1 MAIEAVLLAAL
12 AQSSLLIA
20 GLVVYRFSFTAKVI
34 GGLAGFGA
42 GALISAVSFELIP
55 AAADLA
61 TVGSALLILVGAAI
75 YILADRAVEARYGA
89 DDPDNP
95 LGIVV
100 GAIVDGI
107 PESFI
112 FGIAVTTG
120 DPISIA
126 FVAAVWVSNV
136 PQALAPSSSLAA
148 GGWSVWKT
156 ASMWGGVVLACAV
169 TAFVGYLIGENVTGA
184 TGAAAAAIAAGG
196 VLAMLTDSLMPF
208 AFNKGGRMAGLWTT
222 VGFAG
227 TLLLL

>member
-1 MAIEAVLLAAL
+1 VALEAVLLATL

-20 GLVVYRFSFTAKVI
+20 GFVVYRFSFTVKVI

-42 GALISAVSFELIP
+42 GALIGAVAFDLIP
-55 AAADLA
+55 EAAVLTTLA
-61 TVGSALLILVGAAI
+61 SALLLVAGALI
-75 YILADRAVEARYGA
+75 YIYADRAVESRFGG

-100 GAIVDGI
+100 GAIVDGV
-107 PESFI
+107 PESLI

-156 ASMWGGVVLACAV
+156 ASMWGGVVAVCAV
-169 TAFVGYLIGENVTGA
+169 TALLGYLIGENFSAA
-184 TGAAAAAIAAGG
+184 TGAAAAAVAAGG

-208 AFNKGGRMAGLWTT
+208 AFNKGGRMAGLWT
-222 VGFAG
+222 VIGFAG

>member
-1 MAIEAVLLAAL
+1 MALEAVLLATL

-20 GLVVYRFSFTAKVI
+20 GFVVYRFSFTVKVI

-42 GALISAVSFELIP
+42 GALIGAVAFDLIP
-55 AAADLA
+55 EAAVLTTLA
-61 TVGSALLILVGAAI
+61 SALLLVAGALI
-75 YILADRAVEARYGA
+75 YIYADRAVESRFGG

-100 GAIVDGI
+100 GAIVDGV
-107 PESFI
+107 PESLI

-156 ASMWGGVVLACAV
+156 ASMWGGVVAVCAV
-169 TAFVGYLIGENVTGA
+169 TALLGYLIGENFSAA
-184 TGAAAAAIAAGG
+184 TGAAAAAVAAGG

-208 AFNKGGRMAGLWTT
+208 AFNKGGRMAGLWT
-222 VGFAG
+222 VIGFAG

>member
-1 MAIEAVLLAAL
+1 MALEAVLLAAL

-20 GLVVYRFSFTAKVI
+20 GLVVYRFSFTVKVI

-42 GALISAVSFELIP
+42 GALISAVAFDLVP
-55 AAADLA
+55 GAADLA
-61 TVGSALLILVGAAI
+61 TLGSALWLIAGALI
-75 YILADRAVEARYGA
+75 YIFADRAVESRFGG

-100 GAIVDGI
+100 GAIVDGV
-107 PESFI
+107 PESLI

-136 PQALAPSSSLAA
+136 PQALAPSSSLAH

-156 ASMWGGVVLACAV
+156 ASMWGGVVAVCAI
-169 TAFVGYLIGENVTGA
+169 TAFLGYLIGENFSNA
-184 TGAAAAAIAAGG
+184 TGAAAAAVAAGG

-208 AFNKGGRMAGLWTT
+208 AFNKGGRMAGLWTV

-227 TLLLL
+227 TLLLI

>member
-1 MAIEAVLLAAL
+1 MAIEAILLAAL

-20 GLVVYRFSFTAKVI
+20 GLIVYGVSFSTKVI
-34 GGLAGFGA
+34 GGFAGFGA
-42 GALISAVSFELIP
+42 GALISAVAFDLIP
-55 AAADLA
+55 EAADLA
-61 TVGSALLILVGAAI
+61 TLASAALIVAGAGI
-75 YILADRAVEARYGA
+75 FILADRAVEARFGG

-100 GAIVDGI
+100 GAIVDGV
-107 PESFI
+107 PESLI

-148 GGWSVWKT
+148 TGWSMWKT
-156 ASMWGGVVLACAV
+156 ASMWGAVVLVCAI
-169 TAFVGYLIGENVTGA
+169 TALGGFLIGENFSGA
-184 TGAAAAAIAAGG
+184 TGAGAAAVAAGG
-196 VLAMLTDSLMPF
+196 ILAMLTNSLMPF
-208 AFNKGGRMAGLWTT
+208 AFNKGGRLAGLWT
-222 VGFAG
+222 VIGFAG